1 MALVLSPL
9 LWCSLREPFSP
20 SSGEMLCWHS
30 LIKSWAFNSAIT
42 LRCDFLVVL
51 GSYQEVSY
59 SLSQEPF
66 TGSFPKTE
74 ISSTAVK
81 PSSTWVPCYL
91 GKLHHPGT
99 TISRRFAVNFPSL
112 FEMLQKS
119 TFCKKKQNKET
130 KKQRCVCC
138 LWGQEDMNCVEARV
152 PGWQHV
158 LSRACLNHWGATY
171 MGHLSPATA

>member
-9 LWCSLREPFSP
+9 LWCSLREPLSP

-30 LIKSWAFNSAIT
+30 LVKSWAFNSAIT

-51 GSYQEVSY
+51 GSYQELSY
-59 SLSQEPF
+59 SLSQEPL

-74 ISSTAVK
+74 SSSTAVK

-119 TFCKKKQNKET
+119 AFCKKT
-130 KKQRCVCC
+130 KQRNKKTTMCMLSLRSGRHELCGSTC
-138 LWGQEDMNCVEARV
+138 PRLTTCPQPSV
-152 PGWQHV
+152 P
-158 LSRACLNHWGATY
+158 
-171 MGHLSPATA
+171 